1 MQLEMSSRDFEYEI
15 QALIKAF
22 YPNEDET
29 IKIRI
34 ILEQDTIGISFFQ
47 NGIPILEKTGFVRE
61 ETKRGYKNV
70 LKRYLYEVLKQVSNL
85 TLPWGTLTGVRPTK
99 LAMELLEEGYQ
110 REDAKAYM
118 IKQYYCTEEKAELG
132 LDIASK
138 ELSLLEEID
147 YKNGYSL
154 YIGIPFC
161 PTTCAYCSFTSYSL
175 KQWGSYVESYLE
187 ALFQEIEY
195 AKTAMPNKKLN
206 TIYIGGGTPTTLEAK
221 QLKRLIDKI
230 KENFSMEYVKEFTV
244 EAGRPDS
251 ITKEKLKV
259 LKENGVTRIS
269 INPQTMNQKTLD
281 EIGRKHTVAQVEE
294 AFRMARELE
303 HNNINMDLIVG
314 LSEETCEDVKYTLE
328 CIRKLNPDSIT
339 IHSLVLKRAANLNTQ
354 KEKYQKREMYQKLEQ
369 VILKESVKKENAL
382 EDIQIE
388 ENANLEHISNGYN
401 EERNVDKM
409 LHIGEI
415 FAKEEG
421 YIPYYLYRQKNA
433 TGSGNM
439 SRENVGYARKGKEGI
454 YNILI
459 MEEKQSILALGAGAA
474 SKFVFEKG
482 GRIERIENVKS
493 VKDYV
498 ERIDEM
504 IQRKRA
510 FLERESL

>member
-1 MQLEMSSRDFEYEI
+1 MQLEISNRDFEYEI
-15 QALIKAF
+15 KALIKAF
-22 YPNEDET
+22 YPNEDDT
-29 IKIRI
+29 IKIHI
-34 ILEQDTIGISFFQ
+34 VLEQDTIGISFFQ
-47 NGIPILEKTGFVRE
+47 NGIPILEKTGFVKE

-99 LAMELLEEGYQ
+99 LAMELLEEGYP
-110 REDAKAYM
+110 RDDAKDYM

-138 ELSLLEEID
+138 ELSLLEEMD

-175 KQWGSYVESYLE
+175 KQWGNYVEPYLE
-187 ALFQEIEY
+187 ALFREIEY

-206 TIYIGGGTPTTLEAK
+206 TIYIGGGTPTTLELE
-221 QLKRLIDKI
+221 QLKCLIDKI
-230 KENFSMEYVKEFTV
+230 KENFSMRYVKEFTV

-251 ITKEKLKV
+251 ITKEKLRV

-281 EIGRKHTVAQVEE
+281 EIGRKHTVIQVEE
-294 AFRMARELE
+294 AFRMARELG

-314 LSEETCEDVKYTLE
+314 LSEETCEEVRYTLE
-328 CIRKLNPDSIT
+328 CIRKLSPDSIT
-339 IHSLVLKRAANLNTQ
+339 VHSLVLKRAANLNTQ
-354 KEKYQKREMYQKLEQ
+354 KEKYEKNR
-369 VILKESVKKENAL
+369 SN
-382 EDIQIE
+382 ED
-388 ENANLEHISNGYN
+388 
-401 EERNVDKM
+401 RNVDKM
-409 LHIGEI
+409 LHISEV

-421 YIPYYLYRQKNA
+421 YFPYYLYRQKNA

-439 SRENVGYARKGKEGI
+439 SRENVGYARKGKEGL